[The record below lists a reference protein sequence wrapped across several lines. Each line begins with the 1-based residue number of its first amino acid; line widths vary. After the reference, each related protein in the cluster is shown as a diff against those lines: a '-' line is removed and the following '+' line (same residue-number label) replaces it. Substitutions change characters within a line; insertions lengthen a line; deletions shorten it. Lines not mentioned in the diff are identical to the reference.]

1 MNGLKLPALKGL
13 GSLADCEPIIV
24 VDTREQT
31 PLPFRRFQTRGGT
44 LLSGDYSV
52 AGLEHLFVVE
62 RKSIGDV
69 VACCVGQNRE
79 RFERELHRLRG
90 FRFKRLLVVGN
101 EAEILA
107 GRYRSNVKP
116 QAVTGTLRA
125 FEVRYDVPVVFCDD
139 PAVAAARVES
149 WAFWFAREMV
159 LAVNDLCRSSVLELE
174 A

>member
-1 MNGLKLPALKGL
+1 VNGLKLPALKGL

-24 VDTREQT
+24 DTREQT
-31 PLPFRRFQTRGGT
+31 PLPFRRFQTRGGA

-52 AGLEHLFVVE
+52 AGLEQLFAVE

-90 FRFKRLLVVGN
+90 FRFKGLLVVGN
-101 EAEILA
+101 GSRDTCRSSGRSGGIL
-107 GRYRSNVKP
+107 GLLV
-116 QAVTGTLRA
+116 
-125 FEVRYDVPVVFCDD
+125 
-139 PAVAAARVES
+139 
-149 WAFWFAREMV
+149 AREMV

>member
-1 MNGLKLPALKGL
+1 VNGLKLPALKGL

-44 LLSGDYSV
+44 LLSGDDSV

-79 RFERELHRLRG
+79 RFERELHRYAAFGSSAYWWSATKQRYLPVGTAPTSSR
-90 FRFKRLLVVGN
+90 KRSRVRCGRSRCVMMCLLFSVTT
-101 EAEILA
+101 
-107 GRYRSNVKP
+107 P
-116 QAVTGTLRA
+116 Q
-125 FEVRYDVPVVFCDD
+125 
-139 PAVAAARVES
+139 
-149 WAFWFAREMV
+149 
-159 LAVNDLCRSSVLELE
+159 
-174 A
+174 

>member
-1 MNGLKLPALKGL
+1 MGHPGHVGQEDISGGLILANCFPYSRQFNPACVCRSQRVGGL
-13 GSLADCEPIIV
+13 SRVNEGKRVIDHTTAAGERGEARGS
-24 VDTREQT
+24 
-31 PLPFRRFQTRGGT
+31 G
-44 LLSGDYSV
+44 
-52 AGLEHLFVVE
+52 VE

-69 VACCVGQNRE
+69 VACCVGQSRE

-107 GRYRSNVKP
+107 G
-116 QAVTGTLRA
+116 
-125 FEVRYDVPVVFCDD
+125 
-139 PAVAAARVES
+139 VAARRSGGILGLLV
-149 WAFWFAREMV
+149 AREMV